1 MRPLRHLRLG
11 LGSLALAALC
21 ATSPV
26 LATATAT
33 PVELGSDGT
42 IYRLWSG
49 TFGELF
55 GPDNTAVAG
64 NVPVLALDIAP
75 SGQPLARHLVP
86 GTEDA
91 AIETSAALLFDR
103 SSSSVHAVW
112 NSRTVANLTTSRLH
126 LRSLAPEGWT
136 ELIELSGGSLTD
148 KSALRLALTADEYGT
163 AVAGVE
169 TRIARRVLHLVW
181 SETAAEVTHAYYS
194 PVVFANGRYLGW
206 NPVVPLDDLA
216 IPDATLSTAAPV
228 PLALRAAPTLVA
240 TPDGKVTASFVHS
253 ESHHLVAVE
262 VQTLPG
268 ELGELAEMA
277 RGHIVELAALLGSE
291 GRNQLAPLAR
301 GHIVELAGDFHPAAA
316 AYIGDRTGEMLGTTA
331 PSVEGS
337 VLAEMARGHIVEL
350 GREILGSGLAN
361 LCTVELLLE
370 VPPLDAATIG
380 TDTSFSHFFAMRR
393 VARWEVPAD
402 LVAPDAR
409 ILVSADGS
417 RATVAWSGEG
427 HLFYREVDGGGEWS
441 PVRDLDLAIVSLGD
455 AWNAIER
462 RASGR

>member
-1 MRPLRHLRLG
+1 MRPLGQLLRT
-11 LGSLALAALC
+11 LAVAALC
-21 ATSPV
+21 VASPA
-26 LATATAT
+26 LATVTAT

-49 TFGELF
+49 TFSELF
-55 GPDNTAVAG
+55 GPDNAALAG
-64 NVPVLALDIAP
+64 DVPVLALDVVP
-75 SGQPLARHLVP
+75 SGQPLTRLLVP
-86 GTEDA
+86 GTDDA
-91 AIETSAALLFDR
+91 ATETSAALLFDR
-103 SSSSVHAVW
+103 SSSSIHAVW
-112 NSRTVANLTTSRLH
+112 NSRTVANLTVSRLH

-148 KSALRLALTADEYGT
+148 KSALRLALTSDEYGT
-163 AVAGVE
+163 PVDGIE

-181 SETAAEVTHAYYS
+181 SETVAEVAHAYYS

-206 NPVVPLDDLA
+206 NPVVALDELA
-216 IPDATLSTAAPV
+216 IPDPALTSAAPV

-240 TPDGKVTASFVHS
+240 TPTGKVTASFVHS

-277 RGHIVELAALLGSE
+277 RGQIVELAAVLGIE
-291 GRNQLAPLAR
+291 GRNQIASLAR
-301 GHIVELAGDFHPAAA
+301 GQIVELAGDFHPAAA
-316 AYIGDRTGEMLGTTA
+316 AYIGERTGEMLNTA
-331 PSVEGS
+331 EASVEGS
-337 VLAEMARGHIVEL
+337 VLGEMARGQIVEL

-361 LCTVELLLE
+361 LCAVELLLE
-370 VPPLDAATIG
+370 VPPLDSATIG
-380 TDTSFSHFFAMRR
+380 TDTSFSHFFAMRQ
-393 VARWEVPAD
+393 VTRWEVPAD

-427 HLFYREVDGGGEWS
+427 HLFYREVDAGGEWS
-441 PVRDLDLAIVSLGD
+441 PVRDLDLALVALGD
-455 AWNAIER
+455 AWDAIER
-462 RASGR
+462 RASGL

>member
-1 MRPLRHLRLG
+1 MRLLGQLLRTLT
-11 LGSLALAALC
+11 LAALC
-21 ATSPV
+21 VATPAF
-26 LATATAT
+26 ATATAT
-33 PVELGSDGT
+33 PIELGSDGT

-55 GPDNTAVAG
+55 GPDNGTVAAQ
-64 NVPVLALDIAP
+64 VPVLALDVAP
-75 SGQPLARHLVP
+75 SGQPLVRHLVP
-86 GTEDA
+86 GTEDPA
-91 AIETSAALLFDR
+91 TETSAALLFDR

-112 NSRTVANLTTSRLH
+112 NSRTVANLTISRLH
-126 LRSLAPEGWT
+126 LRSLAAEGWT

-148 KSALRLALTADEYGT
+148 KSALQLALTSDEYT
-163 AVAGVE
+163 TPVAGIE

-181 SETAAEVTHAYYS
+181 SETVGEVAHAYYS
-194 PVVFANGRYLGW
+194 PVVFANGRYVGW
-206 NPVVPLDDLA
+206 NPVVSLDDVA
-216 IPDATLSTAAPV
+216 VPDPALTYAAPV
-228 PLALRAAPTLVA
+228 PLALRASPTLVA
-240 TPDGKVTASFVHS
+240 TPGGEVTASFIHS

-277 RGHIVELAALLGSE
+277 RGQIVELAAIFGAANRAE
-291 GRNQLAPLAR
+291 LAAMAR
-301 GHIVELAGDFHPAAA
+301 GQIVELAARFHPSAA
-316 AYIGDRTGEMLGTTA
+316 AYIGDRTSALLAAAE
-331 PSVEGS
+331 PSIDDS
-337 VLAEMARGHIVEL
+337 TLAEMARGQIVEL

-361 LCTVELLLE
+361 RCTVELVLE
-370 VPPLDAATIG
+370 IPPLDSTTAG

-427 HLFYREVDGGGEWS
+427 HLFYREVDAGGEWS
-441 PVRDLDLAIVSLGD
+441 PVRDLDLAIVSLAD